1 MQFVMAAKEGRLRPG
16 ILLSSRVVFLSDL
29 LREEILDLPKFLSE
43 TPDAIKKTLEAL
55 GNTHTL
61 SPRNEAESSRLEE
74 TRLYPPVLRPGKIVC
89 IGQNYKGHLA
99 EQSLKPHKFPVIFA
113 KWPSCIIGQNEAVV
127 LPKAS
132 KKVDIEAELAV
143 VIAKKA
149 KNVPKERA
157 LEYVFGYSI
166 LNDVSARDVQHA
178 ETQWVRG
185 KSFDTF
191 APFGPWIVTADEI
204 PDPSGL
210 GIRSWIND
218 TLMQEASTA
227 DMAFGVPEIIAYLS
241 ECFTLEPGD
250 VIATGT
256 PGGVGH
262 FRNPPVYLKPGDRI
276 RIEIER
282 IGTLE
287 NPVRSED

>member
-1 MQFVMAAKEGRLRPG
+1 
-16 ILLSSRVVFLSDL
+16 
-29 LREEILDLPKFLSE
+29 
-43 TPDAIKKTLEAL
+43 
-55 GNTHTL
+55 
-61 SPRNEAESSRLEE
+61 
-74 TRLYPPVLRPGKIVC
+74 
-89 IGQNYKGHLA
+89 
-99 EQSLKPHKFPVIFA
+99 
-113 KWPSCIIGQNEAVV
+113 
-127 LPKAS
+127 
-132 KKVDIEAELAV
+132 

-166 LNDVSARDVQHA
+166 LNDVSARDVQYA

-210 GIRSWIND
+210 GIRSWINN

-227 DMAFGVPEIIAYLS
+227 DMVFGVPEIVSYLS

-287 NPVRSED
+287 NPVRSES

>member
-1 MQFVMAAKEGRLRPG
+1 
-16 ILLSSRVVFLSDL
+16 
-29 LREEILDLPKFLSE
+29 
-43 TPDAIKKTLEAL
+43 
-55 GNTHTL
+55 
-61 SPRNEAESSRLEE
+61 
-74 TRLYPPVLRPGKIVC
+74 
-89 IGQNYKGHLA
+89 
-99 EQSLKPHKFPVIFA
+99 
-113 KWPSCIIGQNEAVV
+113 
-127 LPKAS
+127 
-132 KKVDIEAELAV
+132 VDIEAELAV

-166 LNDVSARDVQHA
+166 LNDVSARDVQYA

-204 PDPSGL
+204 PDPSRL
-210 GIRSWIND
+210 GIRSWINN

-227 DMAFGVPEIIAYLS
+227 DMVFGVPEIVSYLS

-287 NPVRSED
+287 NPVRSES